1 MYIWSW
7 TKNFKNLNFKFDND
21 DLSLIIISM
30 LLGFLDIV
38 NILPI
43 FCCLFVVMTE
53 IDFKIQIVTITF
65 D

>member
-30 LLGFLDIV
+30 LLFFFLDIV

-43 FCCLFVVMTE
+43 FCCLLVVMTKL
-53 IDFKIQIVTITF
+53 ILKFK
-65 D
+65 

>member
-7 TKNFKNLNFKFDND
+7 TKNFKNLNLKFDND

-30 LLGFLDIV
+30 LLVFLDIV

-43 FCCLFVVMTE
+43 FCCLLVVMTKL
-53 IDFKIQIVTITF
+53 ILKFK
-65 D
+65 

>member
-1 MYIWSW
+1 
-7 TKNFKNLNFKFDND
+7 
-21 DLSLIIISM
+21 LSLIIISM
-30 LLGFLDIV
+30 LLVFFDIV

-43 FCCLFVVMTE
+43 FCCDDE

>member
-30 LLGFLDIV
+30 LLVFLDIV

-43 FCCLFVVMTE
+43 FCCLLVVMTKL
-53 IDFKIQIVTITF
+53 ILKFK
-65 D
+65 